1 MPNALKCDLL
11 CAEVLGSERLT
22 GATLDR
28 LSPKGGTGRRAP
40 AFLEGKAVLTGWR
53 VQQVVVNTIAAT
65 KE

>member
-28 LSPKGGTGRRAP
+28 LSPKGGTGRRAL
-40 AFLEGKAVLTGWR
+40 AFLEGNAVLTGWR